1 MAIGHSIALRLSV
14 ATPSGI
20 GLRPAALSASPSM
33 VARPTPG
40 SAGPG
45 RGIAAPSPTDEGF
58 EECPACGACYRS
70 ATGRC
75 PADGASLV
83 PVAVPRQL
91 GGRYELERRLG
102 RGGMG
107 TVYAAFDS
115 SLDRRVAAKIIRVDL
130 IGLPGAVERFQ
141 KEARVAAAFAH
152 PNVVTVHDFGVA
164 GAHAFL
170 VMELLNGRTLRDTLR
185 AERRLDPRRTLEL
198 VRDVAAAVEAAHRQQ
213 LIHRDLKPENVCLVT
228 HGPRE
233 VAKVLDF
240 GIARFL
246 AGADRDPV
254 TTLGGGGSLVGTPLY
269 MAPEQLRGEGP
280 EPSWDLW
287 ALAVMTF
294 ELLTGSH
301 PFAAVAVGPPSSPPA
316 ITADL
321 PAECQRFFASAL
333 AIDRAVRPQSPAAFL
348 AGFERSLS

>member
-1 MAIGHSIALRLSV
+1 
-14 ATPSGI
+14 
-20 GLRPAALSASPSM
+20 
-33 VARPTPG
+33 
-40 SAGPG
+40 
-45 RGIAAPSPTDEGF
+45 
-58 EECPACGACYRS
+58 
-70 ATGRC
+70 
-75 PADGASLV
+75 
-83 PVAVPRQL
+83 
-91 GGRYELERRLG
+91 
-102 RGGMG
+102 MG

-233 VAKVLDF
+233 VAKGLDF

>member
-1 MAIGHSIALRLSV
+1 M
-14 ATPSGI
+14 
-20 GLRPAALSASPSM
+20 
-33 VARPTPG
+33 
-40 SAGPG
+40 
-45 RGIAAPSPTDEGF
+45 
-58 EECPACGACYRS
+58 
-70 ATGRC
+70 
-75 PADGASLV
+75 
-83 PVAVPRQL
+83 
-91 GGRYELERRLG
+91 
-102 RGGMG
+102 
-107 TVYAAFDS
+107 
-115 SLDRRVAAKIIRVDL
+115 
-130 IGLPGAVERFQ
+130 
-141 KEARVAAAFAH
+141 
-152 PNVVTVHDFGVA
+152 TVHDFGVA

-185 AERRLDPRRTLEL
+185 AEQRLDPTRTLQL
-198 VRDVAAAVEAAHRQQ
+198 VRDMAAAVEAAHRQQ

-228 HGPRE
+228 HGSRE

-254 TTLGGGGSLVGTPLY
+254 TTLGGGGALVGTPLY

-301 PFAAVAVGPPSSPPA
+301 PFAAVAVGLPSQAPA
-316 ITADL
+316 VTADL
-321 PAECQRFFASAL
+321 PAGCQPFFAGAL

-348 AGFERSLS
+348 AGFERSLL